1 MKELKTLRGRDKLD
15 NSIHL
20 ERYLAVTKFIA
31 EHRSATIAY
40 TCQVLNIPLNSYYRG
55 KELINKGVVIVN
67 IKHDDSYVEL
77 TEPVFYLGSW
87 FIPQV
92 TYPITPKLRS

>member
-1 MKELKTLRGRDKLD
+1 MRGRERLA
-15 NSIHL
+15 NSTYV
-20 ERYLAVTKFIA
+20 ERYIAVTKFMA
-31 EHRSATIAY
+31 EHSSATIAY
-40 TCQVLNIPLNSYYRG
+40 ACKVLNVPLLGYYKG
-55 KELINKGVVIVN
+55 KDLVQRGVVIVKDKQETTY
-67 IKHDDSYVEL
+67 IEL